1 MARVNVTTYFKK
13 LLLQF
18 VTEQDPLLAM
28 VIFYISESDAP
39 DQVYINTYSFFHKGL
54 LPSGYGYF
62 SSLAIKSGL
71 AGLISSPSAA
81 A

>member
-1 MARVNVTTYFKK
+1 MKHHSTVM
-13 LLLQF
+13 
-18 VTEQDPLLAM
+18 P
-28 VIFYISESDAP
+28 IFYISESDAP
-39 DQVYINTYSFFHKGL
+39 DQVSINTYSFFHKGL